1 MKTNFSKIF
10 FALSLMAAGLAGASC
25 DKSGQDN
32 GDADEGGTPSIT
44 YKSQSLTYVSSKTT
58 VAPELE
64 NLTAEEVTAWKLTG
78 IKEGEDDFVDQEGDA
93 AAFSFDETTGTIEI
107 TPKNLGQKDGS
118 YTLAVSATV
127 KGLDE
132 PLEATLDVAYVFG
145 VEISSVTVSYEAPGQ
160 GKVGDEV
167 TVESGFEGKTIKL
180 DSESEYVAD
189 KLKIYKSPAVS
200 MTPAVEGIIVS
211 AYELSSITLNGEP
224 FDNASVNNLFFINET
239 TGQIT
244 FFTSKLYENY
254 GTYSVSVN
262 ATVLG
267 TAYET
272 KDVLV
277 VEYEKGEIVIKSASL
292 SYVDNGHFR
301 DAPATAPETTGDL
314 EEFAGNQ
321 ITFASTS
328 EYKGAKIEKKP
339 TLVIDPS
346 NKNLKVDEGSY
357 KITSITKNGEPYDDS
372 TDKLFGDPTDNK
384 NINAKSGQITIYT
397 SKFKEAHAGT
407 YTLSVSFTV
416 NGQTFTTENALTF
429 TYEYVK
435 PIPVIS
441 YSGAGKWKDSNT
453 AEATYEELSGD
464 VIELDANSKWMGGT
478 ITKVPTLNN
487 SYKGVSESYS
497 IRLTLNGEEFTI
509 PATKKPLD
517 VTKSGGIAIYTNNL
531 TDAHLG
537 EWKVSVSFKV
547 QGDETV
553 YTTENALTVKYTK
566 TE

>member
-1 MKTNFSKIF
+1 
-10 FALSLMAAGLAGASC
+10 MAAGLAGASC
-25 DKSGQDN
+25 DKSVQDN

-180 DSESEYVAD
+180 DSESEYVAN

>member
-1 MKTNFSKIF
+1 MKTTFSKIF

-25 DKSGQDN
+25 DKPVQDN

-78 IKEGEDDFVDQEGDA
+78 IKEGKDDFVDQEGDA

-160 GKVGDEV
+160 GKVGDEI

-180 DSESEYVAD
+180 DSESEYVAN

-200 MTPAVEGIIVS
+200 MTPAVEGITVS
-211 AYELSSITLNGEP
+211 GYGFSSITLNGEP
-224 FDNASVNNLFFINET
+224 FDNASVNNLFSINET

-416 NGQTFTTENALTF
+416 NGQAFTTENALAF
-429 TYEYVK
+429 TYVHVK
-435 PIPVIS
+435 PEPKVS
-441 YSGAGKWKDSNT
+441 YESEGNYTSEIVTTSTKGFAGSTINLKSDDEFVKNKAKIYKPAKLNEGTADDDSF
-453 AEATYEELSGD
+453 ALS
-464 VIELDANSKWMGGT
+464 V
-478 ITKVPTLNN
+478 TLNDEPFDN
-487 SYKGVSESYS
+487 
-497 IRLTLNGEEFTI
+497 
-509 PATKKPLD
+509 ATKKFFE
-517 VTKSGGIAIYTNNL
+517 VNTAGNNKGRIALYTSKLKTNYG
-531 TDAHLG
+531 TF
-537 EWKVSVSFKV
+537 KVSVTFKID
-547 QGDETV
+547 GIE
-553 YTTENALTVKYTK
+553 YTTSDALVVNYA
-566 TE
+566 E

>member
-32 GDADEGGTPSIT
+32 GDANEGGTPSIT

-64 NLTAEEVTAWKLTG
+64 NLTAEEVTAWELTG

-160 GKVGDEV
+160 GKVGDEI

-180 DSESEYVAD
+180 DSESEYVAN
-189 KLKIYKSPAVS
+189 KLKIYKSTAVS
-200 MTPAVEGIIVS
+200 MTPAVEGITVS

-224 FDNASVNNLFFINET
+224 FDNASVKLFSINET

-244 FFTSKLYENY
+244 FFTSKLGENY

-277 VEYEKGEIVIKSASL
+277 VEYEKGEIVIKSASV
-292 SYVDNGHFR
+292 SYVDKG
-301 DAPATAPETTGDL
+301 EWSTGSGENRVTGTEKSFESD
-314 EEFAGNQ
+314 N
-321 ITFASTS
+321 ITLQSTS
-328 EYKGAKIEKKP
+328 E
-339 TLVIDPS
+339 LV
-346 NKNLKVDEGSY
+346 
-357 KITSITKNGEPYDDS
+357 
-372 TDKLFGDPTDNK
+372 
-384 NINAKSGQITIYT
+384 
-397 SKFKEAHAGT
+397 
-407 YTLSVSFTV
+407 LS
-416 NGQTFTTENALTF
+416 L
-429 TYEYVK
+429 
-435 PIPVIS
+435 IHI
-441 YSGAGKWKDSNT
+441 
-453 AEATYEELSGD
+453 
-464 VIELDANSKWMGGT
+464 
-478 ITKVPTLNN
+478 
-487 SYKGVSESYS
+487 
-497 IRLTLNGEEFTI
+497 
-509 PATKKPLD
+509 
-517 VTKSGGIAIYTNNL
+517 
-531 TDAHLG
+531 
-537 EWKVSVSFKV
+537 
-547 QGDETV
+547 
-553 YTTENALTVKYTK
+553 
-566 TE
+566 

>member
-1 MKTNFSKIF
+1 MKTTFSKIF

-25 DKSGQDN
+25 DKPVQDN

-78 IKEGEDDFVDQEGDA
+78 IKEGKDDFVDQEGDA

-160 GKVGDEV
+160 GKVGDEI

-180 DSESEYVAD
+180 DSESEYVAN

-200 MTPAVEGIIVS
+200 MTPAVEGITVS

-224 FDNASVNNLFFINET
+224 FDNASVNNLFSINET

-277 VEYEKGEIVIKSASL
+277 VEYEKGEIVIKSASV
-292 SYVDNGHFR
+292 SYVDKG
-301 DAPATAPETTGDL
+301 EWSTGSGDNRVTGT
-314 EEFAGNQ
+314 EESFVSDN
-321 ITFASTS
+321 ITLQSTS
-328 EYKGAKIEKKP
+328 ELVGRRIEKKA
-339 TLVIDPS
+339 TLVVDPA
-346 NKNLKVDEGSY
+346 NRNLKVDAGSF
-357 KITSITKNGEPYDDS
+357 TVSIKKDGADYTDS
-372 TDKLFGDPTDNK
+372 DALFSA
-384 NINAKSGQITIYT
+384 INANSGQITIYT
-397 SKFKEAHAGT
+397 AKFKEVHAGT

-416 NGQTFTTENALTF
+416 NGQAFTTEDALTF

-435 PIPVIS
+435 PIPKVSYEAVGKYKDKTSGKEEEGGDELIGSEIS
-441 YSGAGKWKDSNT
+441 LYSTSDIMTTKSQIIKLAKLSDGLKADADSYTYAIEWDGGN
-453 AEATYEELSGD
+453 YEESYGTKKALEANKGNGKI
-464 VIELDANSKWMGGT
+464 VIY
-478 ITKVPTLNN
+478 LNN
-487 SYKGVSESYS
+487 LKTFYGKY
-497 IRLTLNGEEFTI
+497 
-509 PATKKPLD
+509 
-517 VTKSGGIAIYTNNL
+517 
-531 TDAHLG
+531 
-537 EWKVSVSFKV
+537 KVSVSFKIDGV
-547 QGDETV
+547 Q
-553 YTTENALTVKYTK
+553 YTTKDALIFNYL
-566 TE
+566 EGSAE